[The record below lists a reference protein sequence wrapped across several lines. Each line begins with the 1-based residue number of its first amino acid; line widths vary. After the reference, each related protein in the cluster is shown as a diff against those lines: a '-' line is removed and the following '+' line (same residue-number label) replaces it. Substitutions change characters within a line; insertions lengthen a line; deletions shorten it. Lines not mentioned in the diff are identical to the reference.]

1 MKYIVLT
8 AICVTLAAALPAQV
22 ERQAYDPCPSEEYSI
37 PLCCTVDDFGYDCL
51 MLTLVLPASD
61 TPTDENDFRTTCQD
75 QRPRCCDF
83 EPVSDIWPN

>member
-37 PLCCTVDDFGYDCL
+37 PLCCTVDDFF
-51 MLTLVLPASD
+51 MLD
-61 TPTDENDFRTTCQD
+61 YKCRTRTWL
-75 QRPRCCDF
+75 
-83 EPVSDIWPN
+83 ESGITV